1 MELITLMDTPNNTPA
16 ITLEQREAMR
26 LHRAFIMVSEMFE
39 DITSDKAV
47 IMAQAI
53 LNAIDENKVKH

>member
-1 MELITLMDTPNNTPA
+1 MNTTDNTPA

-26 LHRAFIMVSEMFE
+26 LHRAYIMVGEMFE
-39 DITSDKAV
+39 DISSDKALV
-47 IMAQAI
+47 MAQAI

>member
-1 MELITLMDTPNNTPA
+1 MNTTDNTPA

-26 LHRAFIMVSEMFE
+26 LHRAYIMIGEMFE
-39 DITSDKAV
+39 DITSDKALV
-47 IMAQAI
+47 MAQAI

>member
-1 MELITLMDTPNNTPA
+1 MNTNKQDLS

-26 LHRAFIMVSEMFE
+26 LHRAYLMVGEMFQ

>member
-1 MELITLMDTPNNTPA
+1 MNTTDNTPA

-26 LHRAFIMVSEMFE
+26 LHRAYIMIGEMFE
-39 DITSDKAV
+39 DITSNKALV
-47 IMAQAI
+47 MAQAI